1 MTLTK
6 YRQMLA
12 SRQPQTTKAA
22 QFRTLEQIQKEP
34 AAGRPMTDAEAA
46 RKRANLNVDAEKFA
60 SPKDRALAEARKRA
74 AHAESRIGKFA
85 SRQDENLFDPS
96 GAFNPR
102 QRTASGLPDAR
113 ARVFDEKGQI
123 NASSKRE
130 ALQKAATLL
139 QSNAINASS
148 RRAQRE
154 EMARNAEARMQIV
167 AQAMRDTEGFQLL
180 GQELLEPIKDLIDY
194 EGWIRKVFRVRPLGQ
209 NEQFR
214 IQKDVRAAAFFIG
227 QDGQGVESQMTG
239 RWIVPPE
246 AKIASYVTADI
257 ADIYQ
262 SNYDILARGQDTA
275 RQEIQLQ
282 EDKRGVALLDTA
294 AQAVNTTIT
303 YGTLGLG
310 PLEDVR
316 LQVERHRLV
325 VEKFLIS
332 RFELS
337 DVIKTMSAQ
346 VDPVTERELI
356 VSGYFGSFLN
366 AMIVTA
372 AGTGV
377 EEVIPAGT
385 FYAVTAPEYLGEMGI
400 RIELFS
406 EPFNMFPNFQV
417 KKGWAFAEMVGFG
430 VGNPRSVARGVKI

>member
-1 MTLTK
+1 MTTLTR
-6 YRQMLA
+6 YRQLMANKGAGSAPA
-12 SRQPQTTKAA
+12 SMPEPNMDVKQRGMSQAAAA
-22 QFRTLEQIQKEP
+22 QRDKQ
-34 AAGRPMTDAEAA
+34 
-46 RKRANLNVDAEKFA
+46 LNVSAAKGLA
-60 SPKDRALAEARKRA
+60 PKDRALAEARQRTA
-74 AHAESRIGKFA
+74 NVIQNFRSA
-85 SRQDENLFDPS
+85 SDEQNFDQGGS
-96 GAFNPR
+96 FNPR
-102 QRTASGLPDAR
+102 AAFDSRE
-113 ARVFDEKGQI
+113 RVFDARGQI
-123 NASSKRE
+123 NASSQKE
-130 ALQKAATLL
+130 ALQKAAQLL
-139 QSNAINASS
+139 QGDAVNTLK
-148 RRAQRE
+148 RRATRE
-154 EMARNAEARMQIV
+154 QMARTAEARMQIV
-167 AQAMRDTEGFQLL
+167 AQAMRDTEGFQVL

-194 EGWIRKVFRVRPLGQ
+194 EGWIRKVMRVRPLGQ

-214 IQKDVRAAAFFIG
+214 IQKDVRAAAFFVG
-227 QDGQGVESQMTG
+227 QDGQGLESQVTG

-246 AKIASYVTADI
+246 GKITSYVTADI
-257 ADIYQ
+257 TDIYQ

-294 AQAVNTTIT
+294 AQAVNTTIS
-303 YGTLGLG
+303 YGTLGVG

-406 EPFNMFPNFQV
+406 EPFNMFVNFQT

-430 VGNPRSVARGVKI
+430 IGNPRSVARGVKL

>member
-1 MTLTK
+1 MTTLTR
-6 YRQMLA
+6 YRQLMA
-12 SRQPQTTKAA
+12 SQNQGKIASAPRSPEPSMNLDKRGMSAA
-22 QFRTLEQIQKEP
+22 AAAERAKQLNVP
-34 AAGRPMTDAEAA
+34 AA
-46 RKRANLNVDAEKFA
+46 KFA
-60 SPKDRALAEARKRA
+60 SPKDRALAEARQRTANVISNFK
-74 AHAESRIGKFA
+74 SA
-85 SRQDENLFDPS
+85 SDERNFDAS
-96 GAFNPR
+96 GAFNPKAAFDSR
-102 QRTASGLPDAR
+102 E
-113 ARVFDEKGQI
+113 RVFDARGQI
-123 NASSKRE
+123 NASSQQE
-130 ALQKAATLL
+130 ALQKAAQLL
-139 QSNAINASS
+139 QGSAIGAMK
-148 RRAQRE
+148 RRATRE
-154 EMARNAEARMQIV
+154 EMQRTAEARMQVV
-167 AQAMRDTEGFQLL
+167 AQAMRDTEGFQML

-214 IQKDVRAAAFFIG
+214 IQKDVRAAAFFVG
-227 QDGQGVESQMTG
+227 QDGQGIESQMTG
-239 RWIVPPE
+239 RWIVPAE
-246 AKIASYVTADI
+246 GKITSYVTADI
-257 ADIYQ
+257 TDIYQ

-294 AQAVNTTIT
+294 AQAVNTTIS
-303 YGTLGLG
+303 YGTLGVG
-310 PLEDVR
+310 PMEDVR

-385 FYAVTAPEYLGEMGI
+385 FYAVTAPEYLGEMGV

-406 EPFNMFPNFQV
+406 EPFNMFVNFQT

-430 VGNPRSVARGVKI
+430 IGNPRSVARGVKL